1 MTTDR
6 FIAVAGSG
14 QTFRRTRRRDG
25 QDGCG
30 LPVYELVSGLAAL
43 SPLSPGSLF
52 PVHLRGGP
60 HDGSHVWVA
69 LGDRDLVVAGDG
81 ARYRRTFQRE
91 ARHGCRLPVF
101 KARSPRWLALAGRAD
116 PAGGRDSL
124 PP

>member
-6 FIAVAGSG
+6 FVMVAGTG
-14 QTFRRTRRRDG
+14 QTFRRTRRKDG

-43 SPLSPGSLF
+43 SPSSPGALF

-60 HDGSHVWVA
+60 HDGAHVWVA
-69 LGDRDLVVAGDG
+69 LGDRNLVVAADG
-81 ARYRRTFQRE
+81 ARYRRTLQRE

-101 KARSPRWLALAGRAD
+101 KAPGRIWLALASAAD
-116 PAGGRDSL
+116 LGGRQGT
-124 PP
+124 PPP